1 MKQATPANSIGQQLR
16 ELAASWA
23 HNQYQLVVAAADF
36 ADTDEWA
43 RDGSPTA
50 AHWLA
55 VIADVETCT
64 TREWLP
70 S

>member
-1 MKQATPANSIGQQLR
+1 MKQATPATSIGQQLR

-36 ADTDEWA
+36 AD
-43 RDGSPTA
+43 
-50 AHWLA
+50 
-55 VIADVETCT
+55 VETGT